1 MTHAAVSIYDPLLNW
16 FRSHGDEYPVV
27 SRMWDL
33 FECSGSDHPPIEL
46 QRIDAYS
53 VEEGGFAS
61 DPDAWEHVVRSAQR
75 GDVAAAAALHLLAV
89 ESVQE
94 YGDIMDHWRKISS

>member
-1 MTHAAVSIYDPLLNW
+1 MSIYDPLLNW
-16 FRSHGDEYPVV
+16 FRSHGAEYPLV
-27 SRMWDL
+27 SRKWDL
-33 FECSGSDHPPIEL
+33 FECTDYDHAPIEL
-46 QRIDAYS
+46 ERIDEYS

-75 GDVAAAAALHLLAV
+75 GDVVAASALHLLAV

-94 YGDIMDHWRKISS
+94 YGDIMDHWKEINR